1 MLLHMLES
9 SYVRLRSC
17 IFRAQKTSLNQFK
30 PVFVSL
36 YNFPKLEDQRP
47 DRGYSLDRS

>member
-1 MLLHMLES
+1 MLLHTLES

-17 IFRAQKTSLNQFK
+17 IFRARKTSLNQFK
-30 PVFVSL
+30 LVFVGL

-47 DRGYSLDRS
+47 DRSYGLDRS